1 MCLCPQEIVGNIT
14 AELKAKAMWERTF
27 LVWSS
32 DNGGAVH
39 LHGGANSYPLRG
51 GYMNNWEGGIRVA
64 ALVNGGFLP
73 ADVRG
78 NTLTDFIHECGE
90 PERVSTL
97 CRRAFLVSH

>member
-1 MCLCPQEIVGNIT
+1 
-14 AELKAKAMWERTF
+14 MWERTF

-78 NTLTDFIHECGE
+78 KTLVGFVHECGE
-90 PERVSTL
+90 ADR
-97 CRRAFLVSH
+97 FLNPLPPSHSRSLRKRGGIRLVCHVLPAGRG